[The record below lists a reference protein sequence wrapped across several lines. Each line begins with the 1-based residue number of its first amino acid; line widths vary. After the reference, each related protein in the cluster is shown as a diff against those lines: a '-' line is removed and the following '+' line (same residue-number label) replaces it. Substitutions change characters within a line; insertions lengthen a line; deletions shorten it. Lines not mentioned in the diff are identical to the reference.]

1 MHWYKP
7 ALVPLELQSDT
18 HVRRG
23 QWASFYLCNY
33 TPHSLRGAAESYTT

>member
-7 ALVPLELQSDT
+7 ALVSL
-18 HVRRG
+18 
-23 QWASFYLCNY
+23 WANFYLCNY